1 MTNSTRTK
9 FSTSIIAITGLISA
23 IGGIITVLYTVG
35 VLGMEKAHDKEE
47 KTPELLVTETKP
59 IEKRDV
65 QTKEIKIVT
74 PPKPTIVKKVIK
86 AVNLTGYWVDTNTPN
101 GKYYINHESSGNI
114 SFTEYSLMFG
124 SWVTTATGSG
134 KKNGNTLEIPYITYA
149 GTNGN
154 FKGKLVSNGKK
165 IQGTAYD
172 FSAGIQVA
180 LNLQKLN

>member
-9 FSTSIIAITGLISA
+9 FSANIIALTGLISA

-35 VLGMEKAHDKEE
+35 VLGGE
-47 KTPELLVTETKP
+47 KTPNKEEEFQELLVTKP
-59 IEKRDV
+59 TEKSNV

-74 PPKPTIVKKVIK
+74 TPKPTIATKVIK
-86 AVNLTGYWVDTNTPN
+86 AINLTGYWVDTNTPN

-114 SFTEYSLMFG
+114 SFTEYSLMLG
-124 SWVTTATGSG
+124 SWVTTASGSG
-134 KKNGNTLEIPYITYA
+134 KTNGNTLEIPYVTYA